1 MENYVKDYIIFI
13 DTCSLL
19 NSQSDLFWENI
30 IPFLSKYGK
39 KVIVPV
45 CCIDEMRKIYYSR
58 KNESFSQRAGDCLK
72 KLRELLG
79 DGFIEVLGNK
89 EIKPSDI
96 SFVSLFEKLCVNCN
110 LLLIT
115 QDIML
120 AENIRDINITDMYC
134 VKTAKIAED
143 GSLAEYD

>member
-1 MENYVKDYIIFI
+1 MEKYVKDYGILI

-30 IPFLSKYGK
+30 IPFLRRYGK

-45 CCIDEMRKIYYSR
+45 WCIDEMRKIYYSR
-58 KNESFSQRAGDCLK
+58 KNEPFSQSAGDCLK
-72 KLRELLG
+72 KLRELHD
-79 DGFIEVLGNK
+79 DGFIEVTGDL

-96 SFVSLFEKLCVNCN
+96 SFMSLFEKLCVKYN

-120 AENIRDINITDMYC
+120 AENIKGIYVRDMHYI
-134 VKTAKIAED
+134 KTAKVAEG